1 MAFGESKEKVLGK
14 DLTVITLLLDLE
26 LSEDFK
32 GSVGMDDLKK
42 MDCKQKAKRI
52 GNIWNTLK
60 GKERKSFKKQ
70 DIKYNTPGM
79 YKPSGGGKSKRR
91 RKTKRLRKKSRKTK
105 KKRYYKKK
113 YRK

>member
-42 MDCKQKAKRI
+42 IHPYQMGIR
-52 GNIWNTLK
+52 LK
-60 GKERKSFKKQ
+60 
-70 DIKYNTPGM
+70 Y
-79 YKPSGGGKSKRR
+79 
-91 RKTKRLRKKSRKTK
+91 
-105 KKRYYKKK
+105 
-113 YRK
+113 